1 MCCRGCAVKTMVKLL
16 WLMVLTPPLL
26 VGLAI
31 GFIGLVLEK
40 ENRYD

>member
-1 MCCRGCAVKTMVKLL
+1 MKTLANLL

-31 GFIGLVLEK
+31 GFIGLALEK
-40 ENRYD
+40 EERYD

>member
-1 MCCRGCAVKTMVKLL
+1 MRAAVKLL

-31 GFIGLVLEK
+31 GFIGLALEREEK
-40 ENRYD
+40 CR

>member
-1 MCCRGCAVKTMVKLL
+1 MKTLAKLL

-31 GFIGLVLEK
+31 GFIGLMLEK
-40 ENRYD
+40 EERYD

>member
-1 MCCRGCAVKTMVKLL
+1 MKTLAKLL

-26 VGLAI
+26 VGMAI

-40 ENRYD
+40 EERYD

>member
-1 MCCRGCAVKTMVKLL
+1 MKTLTRLL

-31 GFIGLVLEK
+31 GFIGLMLEK
-40 ENRYD
+40 EERYG

>member
-1 MCCRGCAVKTMVKLL
+1 MKTAVKLL

-31 GFIGLVLEK
+31 GFIGLALGK
-40 ENRYD
+40 EERYG